1 MYGGMALRAVSNQAT
16 GAIQGIKK
24 NTKNRSQGSLV
35 SSVNELKIKLVL
47 GGGRLKKNYINFI
60 S

>member
-24 NTKNRSQGSLV
+24 DTKNRSQGSLV
-35 SSVNELKIKLVL
+35 RLCQWVKNQIGLR
-47 GGGRLKKNYINFI
+47 GGRLKKNYINFI

>member
-1 MYGGMALRAVSNQAT
+1 MYGGMALRTVSKQSK

-24 NTKNRSQGSLV
+24 DTKNRSQGSLV

-47 GGGRLKKNYINFI
+47 GKVG
-60 S
+60 